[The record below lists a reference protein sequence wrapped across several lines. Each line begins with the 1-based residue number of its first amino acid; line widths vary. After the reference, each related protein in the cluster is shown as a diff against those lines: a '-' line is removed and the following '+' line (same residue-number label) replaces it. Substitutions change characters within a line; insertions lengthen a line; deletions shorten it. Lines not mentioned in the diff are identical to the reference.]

1 MPGGGGRILGRL
13 VPRVGEGGEGVGHLQ
28 GPSAVVARPR
38 PHLRVARP
46 RSRLRVARPRLRVAR
61 HHLRV
66 ARPRLGAAQ
75 PGGKGAQLVVRTQCW

>member
-28 GPSAVVARPR
+28 GPPAVVARPH
-38 PHLRVARP
+38 PRVARH
-46 RSRLRVARPRLRVAR
+46 RLRVAP

-66 ARPRLGAAQ
+66 ARPRPRLRAAQ
-75 PGGKGAQLVVRTQCW
+75 PGGKGAQLVVSTQGW